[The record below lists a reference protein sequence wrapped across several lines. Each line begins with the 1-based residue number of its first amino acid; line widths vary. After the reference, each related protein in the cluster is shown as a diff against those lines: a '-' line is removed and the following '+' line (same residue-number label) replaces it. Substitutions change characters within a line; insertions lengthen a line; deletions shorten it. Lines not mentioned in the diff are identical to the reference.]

1 MTIYLQQSV
10 ASQEIPLGIF
20 VDSTD
25 GNTEESG
32 LTIANTDIK
41 IWKTGA
47 TTLASKNSG
56 GATYI
61 SNGVYYAV
69 LDATDTDTLGPMV
82 IFVHVSGAL
91 AVKLECLV
99 VTAAAYTF
107 MTANTI
113 AADLT
118 TIDNFLDTEVAA
130 ILSDTNAILTDTN
143 DIQTRLPA
151 ALVAGRIDASVGA
164 MAANV
169 MTAAAADPGLTTELQ
184 AGLATAAALTTIDDF
199 LDTEIA
205 AILSDTNAI
214 LIDTAEIGL
223 AGAGLT
229 ALATQAS
236 VNTIDDLLD
245 TEIAALT
252 TAVADLPTN
261 AELATALGTA
271 DDAVLAALVT
281 IDDFLDTEIA
291 AIKAKTD
298 LIPASPATSAEVAAV
313 LTTAM
318 TEAYPTDGG
327 TMTIAQALYL
337 LRGHLGDFAISGTT
351 LTVKKVDGS
360 TAAAT
365 FTLDS
370 AVTPTSITRAT

>member
-291 AIKAKTD
+291 AIKVKTD